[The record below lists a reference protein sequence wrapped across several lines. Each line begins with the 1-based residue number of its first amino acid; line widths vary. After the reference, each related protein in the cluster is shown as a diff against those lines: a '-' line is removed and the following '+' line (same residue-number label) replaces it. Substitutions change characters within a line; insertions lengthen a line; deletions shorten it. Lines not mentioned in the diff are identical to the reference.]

1 MFRTS
6 FQKIRGRGTPFL
18 FVIIL
23 FLSDVKFSYLLKG
36 RKFMTKTVS
45 LVAASVCFA
54 VAAKLTDIEFN
65 EVKVPL
71 NDTEKRAINASEGV
85 KISGKEYKIGYNIIM
100 RSGDKVGD
108 EIFGALYDIN
118 GKLITTKDG
127 SPRISNDNDFSS
139 LHTYGDKIFMISHF
153 ETRPAAMY
161 ITELNQDKTTGKLSP
176 VNTKNIDFSKFG
188 GLWVPCAGSVTPWGT
203 HLGSEEYEP
212 DARMIKENGEGGEY
226 YNLMAEYFGG
236 DLTKVNP
243 YNYGW
248 TPEVKIINEKGD
260 VNVTKHYAMGRI
272 AHELSYVMPD
282 RKTVILSDDGTNTGL
297 FMFIAD
303 KAGDLSSGVLY
314 AAKWHQT
321 DNQNG
326 GSAKLEWISLGNAND
341 NEIKK
346 EIDKGIKF
354 SDIFDMAEFK
364 DDICPDGFTATKAN
378 VDSNQETAP
387 ECIKLKHGME
397 KIASRLESR
406 RYAAI
411 KGATTEFR
419 KMEGIT
425 YNNDL
430 NEIYIGMSE
439 INKGME
445 SFKSK
450 GKDSLKYDV
459 KGVDDIRLL
468 HNTCGAVYR
477 LTLKK
482 DDKIGSNFVPDVMS
496 GMIAGKYATTG
507 DKLNTCD
514 LNGLANP
521 DNVTYINGTGT
532 LIIGEDTGS
541 GHQND
546 YIWSYDIQKDKL
558 TRILTT
564 PYGSET
570 TSPYYYN
577 NIGGF
582 GYIIAVVQHPYGES
596 DEDRLQNS
604 SDARAYTG
612 YIGPFPVITK

>member
-1 MFRTS
+1 
-6 FQKIRGRGTPFL
+6 
-18 FVIIL
+18 
-23 FLSDVKFSYLLKG
+23 
-36 RKFMTKTVS
+36 MTKTVS

-54 VAAKLTDIEFN
+54 VAAELTDIEFN

-71 NDTEKRAINASEGV
+71 SDTEKRAINASDGV

-387 ECIKLKHGME
+387 ECIKLKRGME

-546 YIWSYDIQKDKL
+546 YIWSYDIQKDRL

>member
-6 FQKIRGRGTPFL
+6 FQKIRGRGAPFL

-36 RKFMTKTVS
+36 RKFITKTVS

-54 VAAKLTDIEFN
+54 VAAELTDIEFN
-65 EVKVPL
+65 EVKVSL
-71 NDTEKRAINASEGV
+71 SNTEKRAINASDGV

-236 DLTKVNP
+236 DLMKVNP

-303 KAGDLSSGVLY
+303 KAGDLSSGMLY

-482 DDKIGSNFVPDVMS
+482 DDKIGSNFIPDVMS

>member
-1 MFRTS
+1 
-6 FQKIRGRGTPFL
+6 
-18 FVIIL
+18 
-23 FLSDVKFSYLLKG
+23 
-36 RKFMTKTVS
+36 
-45 LVAASVCFA
+45 
-54 VAAKLTDIEFN
+54 
-65 EVKVPL
+65 
-71 NDTEKRAINASEGV
+71 
-85 KISGKEYKIGYNIIM
+85 M

-303 KAGDLSSGVLY
+303 KAGDLSSGMLY

>member
-1 MFRTS
+1 M
-6 FQKIRGRGTPFL
+6 
-18 FVIIL
+18 
-23 FLSDVKFSYLLKG
+23 
-36 RKFMTKTVS
+36 
-45 LVAASVCFA
+45 VAASVCFS
-54 VAAKLTDIEFN
+54 VAAELTDIEFN

-71 NDTEKRAINASEGV
+71 NDTEKRAINASDGV

-236 DLTKVNP
+236 DLMKVNP

-378 VDSNQETAP
+378 VDSNQEITP

-521 DNVTYINGTGT
+521 DNVTYINGTGA

>member
-1 MFRTS
+1 
-6 FQKIRGRGTPFL
+6 
-18 FVIIL
+18 
-23 FLSDVKFSYLLKG
+23 
-36 RKFMTKTVS
+36 MTKTVS
-45 LVAASVCFA
+45 LVAASVCFS
-54 VAAKLTDIEFN
+54 VAAELTDIEFN

-71 NDTEKRAINASEGV
+71 SDTEKRAINASDGV

-321 DNQNG
+321 GDQNG
-326 GSAKLEWISLGNAND
+326 GSANLEWISLGNAND

-546 YIWSYDIQKDKL
+546 YIWSYDIQKDRL

>member
-1 MFRTS
+1 
-6 FQKIRGRGTPFL
+6 
-18 FVIIL
+18 
-23 FLSDVKFSYLLKG
+23 
-36 RKFMTKTVS
+36 MTKTVS

-54 VAAKLTDIEFN
+54 VAAELTDIEFN

-71 NDTEKRAINASEGV
+71 SDTEKRAINASDGV

-546 YIWSYDIQKDKL
+546 YIWSYDIQKDRL

>member
-1 MFRTS
+1 
-6 FQKIRGRGTPFL
+6 
-18 FVIIL
+18 
-23 FLSDVKFSYLLKG
+23 
-36 RKFMTKTVS
+36 MTKTVS

-54 VAAKLTDIEFN
+54 AAAELTDIEFN

-71 NDTEKRAINASEGV
+71 GDTEKRAINASDGV

-321 DNQNG
+321 DNQNS

-346 EIDKGIKF
+346 EIDNGIKF

-387 ECIKLKHGME
+387 ECIKLKRGME

-514 LNGLANP
+514 LDGLANP

-577 NIGGF
+577 NIDGF

>member
-1 MFRTS
+1 M
-6 FQKIRGRGTPFL
+6 
-18 FVIIL
+18 
-23 FLSDVKFSYLLKG
+23 
-36 RKFMTKTVS
+36 
-45 LVAASVCFA
+45 VAASVCFS
-54 VAAKLTDIEFN
+54 VAAELTDIEFN

-71 NDTEKRAINASEGV
+71 NDTEKRAINASDGV

-236 DLTKVNP
+236 DLMKVNP

-378 VDSNQETAP
+378 VDSNQEITS

>member
-1 MFRTS
+1 
-6 FQKIRGRGTPFL
+6 
-18 FVIIL
+18 
-23 FLSDVKFSYLLKG
+23 
-36 RKFMTKTVS
+36 MTKTVS

-54 VAAKLTDIEFN
+54 VAAELTDIEFN

-71 NDTEKRAINASEGV
+71 SDTEKRAINASDGV

-272 AHELSYVMPD
+272 ANELSYVMPD

-514 LNGLANP
+514 LDGLANP

>member
-1 MFRTS
+1 
-6 FQKIRGRGTPFL
+6 
-18 FVIIL
+18 
-23 FLSDVKFSYLLKG
+23 
-36 RKFMTKTVS
+36 MTKTVS
-45 LVAASVCFA
+45 LIAASVCFA
-54 VAAKLTDIEFN
+54 VAAELTDIEFN

-71 NDTEKRAINASEGV
+71 SDTEKRAINASDGV

-321 DNQNG
+321 GDQNG
-326 GSAKLEWISLGNAND
+326 GSANLEWISLGNAND

-346 EIDKGIKF
+346 EIDNGIKF

-546 YIWSYDIQKDKL
+546 YIWSYDIQKDRL

>member
-1 MFRTS
+1 
-6 FQKIRGRGTPFL
+6 
-18 FVIIL
+18 
-23 FLSDVKFSYLLKG
+23 
-36 RKFMTKTVS
+36 MTKTVS
-45 LVAASVCFA
+45 LVAASVCFS
-54 VAAKLTDIEFN
+54 VAAELTDIEFN

-71 NDTEKRAINASEGV
+71 NDTEKRAINASDSV
-85 KISGKEYKIGYNIIM
+85 RIAGKEYKIGYNIIM

-326 GSAKLEWISLGNAND
+326 GSAKLEWISLGNADD

-354 SDIFDMAEFK
+354 SDIFDIAEFK

-378 VDSNQETAP
+378 ADSNQETAP
-387 ECIKLKHGME
+387 ECIKLKRGME

-482 DDKIGSNFVPDVMS
+482 DYKIGSNFVPDVMS

-514 LNGLANP
+514 LDGLANP

-546 YIWSYDIQKDKL
+546 YIWFYDIQKDKL

>member
-1 MFRTS
+1 
-6 FQKIRGRGTPFL
+6 
-18 FVIIL
+18 
-23 FLSDVKFSYLLKG
+23 
-36 RKFMTKTVS
+36 MTKTVS
-45 LVAASVCFA
+45 LVAASVCFS
-54 VAAKLTDIEFN
+54 VAAELTDIEFN

-71 NDTEKRAINASEGV
+71 SDTEKRAINASDGV

-303 KAGDLSSGVLY
+303 KAGDLSSGMLY

-514 LNGLANP
+514 LDGLANP

>member
-1 MFRTS
+1 M
-6 FQKIRGRGTPFL
+6 
-18 FVIIL
+18 
-23 FLSDVKFSYLLKG
+23 
-36 RKFMTKTVS
+36 
-45 LVAASVCFA
+45 VAASVCFS
-54 VAAKLTDIEFN
+54 VAAELTDIEFN

-71 NDTEKRAINASEGV
+71 SDTEKRAINASDGV

-226 YNLMAEYFGG
+226 YNLMAEYFGV

-272 AHELSYVMPD
+272 AHELNYVMPD

-354 SDIFDMAEFK
+354 GDIFDMAEFK

>member
-6 FQKIRGRGTPFL
+6 FQKIRGRGAPFL

-36 RKFMTKTVS
+36 RKFITKTVS

-54 VAAKLTDIEFN
+54 VAAELTDIEFN
-65 EVKVPL
+65 EVKVSL
-71 NDTEKRAINASEGV
+71 SDTEKRAINASDGV

-118 GKLITTKDG
+118 GKFITTKDG

-236 DLTKVNP
+236 DLMKVNP

-321 DNQNG
+321 DNQNS

>member
-1 MFRTS
+1 M
-6 FQKIRGRGTPFL
+6 
-18 FVIIL
+18 
-23 FLSDVKFSYLLKG
+23 
-36 RKFMTKTVS
+36 
-45 LVAASVCFA
+45 VAASVCFS
-54 VAAKLTDIEFN
+54 VAAELTDIEFN

-71 NDTEKRAINASEGV
+71 NDTEKRAINASDGV

-236 DLTKVNP
+236 DLMKVNP

-378 VDSNQETAP
+378 VDSNQEITP

>member
-1 MFRTS
+1 
-6 FQKIRGRGTPFL
+6 
-18 FVIIL
+18 
-23 FLSDVKFSYLLKG
+23 
-36 RKFMTKTVS
+36 MTKTVS
-45 LVAASVCFA
+45 LVAVSVCFS
-54 VAAKLTDIEFN
+54 VAAELTDIEFN

-71 NDTEKRAINASEGV
+71 SDTEKRAINASDGV

-314 AAKWHQT
+314 AAKWYQT

-514 LNGLANP
+514 LDGLANP

>member
-1 MFRTS
+1 
-6 FQKIRGRGTPFL
+6 
-18 FVIIL
+18 
-23 FLSDVKFSYLLKG
+23 
-36 RKFMTKTVS
+36 MTKTVS

-54 VAAKLTDIEFN
+54 VAAELTDIEFN

-71 NDTEKRAINASEGV
+71 SDTEKRAINASDGV

-176 VNTKNIDFSKFG
+176 ANTKNIDFSKFG

-326 GSAKLEWISLGNAND
+326 GSAKLEWISLCNAND

-346 EIDKGIKF
+346 EIDNGIKF

-406 RYAAI
+406 RCAAI

-459 KGVDDIRLL
+459 KGVDDIRLP

-514 LNGLANP
+514 LDGLANP

-546 YIWSYDIQKDKL
+546 YIWSYDIQKDRL

-570 TSPYYYN
+570 TSPYFYN

-582 GYIIAVVQHPYGES
+582 GYIVAVVQHPYGES

>member
-1 MFRTS
+1 
-6 FQKIRGRGTPFL
+6 
-18 FVIIL
+18 
-23 FLSDVKFSYLLKG
+23 
-36 RKFMTKTVS
+36 MTKTVS

-54 VAAKLTDIEFN
+54 VAAELTDIEFN

-71 NDTEKRAINASEGV
+71 SDTEKRAINASDGV

-248 TPEVKIINEKGD
+248 TPEVKIINEKDD

>member
-1 MFRTS
+1 
-6 FQKIRGRGTPFL
+6 
-18 FVIIL
+18 
-23 FLSDVKFSYLLKG
+23 
-36 RKFMTKTVS
+36 MTKTVS

-54 VAAKLTDIEFN
+54 VAAELTDIEFN

-71 NDTEKRAINASEGV
+71 SDTEKRAINASDGV

-176 VNTKNIDFSKFG
+176 ANTKNIDFSKFG

-326 GSAKLEWISLGNAND
+326 GSAKLEWISLCNAND

-346 EIDKGIKF
+346 EIDNGIKF

-387 ECIKLKHGME
+387 ECIKLKRGME

>member
-1 MFRTS
+1 
-6 FQKIRGRGTPFL
+6 
-18 FVIIL
+18 
-23 FLSDVKFSYLLKG
+23 
-36 RKFMTKTVS
+36 MTKTVS

-54 VAAKLTDIEFN
+54 VAAELTDIEFN

-71 NDTEKRAINASEGV
+71 SDTEKRAINASDGV

-203 HLGSEEYEP
+203 HLGSEEYET

-514 LNGLANP
+514 LDGLANP

-546 YIWSYDIQKDKL
+546 YIWSYDIQKDRL

>member
-1 MFRTS
+1 
-6 FQKIRGRGTPFL
+6 
-18 FVIIL
+18 
-23 FLSDVKFSYLLKG
+23 
-36 RKFMTKTVS
+36 MTKTVS

-54 VAAKLTDIEFN
+54 VAAELTDIEFN

-71 NDTEKRAINASEGV
+71 SDTEKRAINASDGV

-387 ECIKLKHGME
+387 ECIKLKRGME

-459 KGVDDIRLL
+459 KGVDYIRLL

-482 DDKIGSNFVPDVMS
+482 DDKIGSNFVSDVMS

-546 YIWSYDIQKDKL
+546 YIWSYDIQKDRL

>member
-1 MFRTS
+1 
-6 FQKIRGRGTPFL
+6 
-18 FVIIL
+18 
-23 FLSDVKFSYLLKG
+23 
-36 RKFMTKTVS
+36 MTKTVS

-54 VAAKLTDIEFN
+54 VAAELTDIEFN

-71 NDTEKRAINASEGV
+71 SDTEKRAINASDGV

-108 EIFGALYDIN
+108 GIFGALYDIN

-203 HLGSEEYEP
+203 HIGSEEYEP

-260 VNVTKHYAMGRI
+260 VDVTKHYAMGRI

-354 SDIFDMAEFK
+354 GDIFDMAEFK

-387 ECIKLKHGME
+387 ECIKLKRGME

-514 LNGLANP
+514 LDGLANP

>member
-1 MFRTS
+1 
-6 FQKIRGRGTPFL
+6 
-18 FVIIL
+18 
-23 FLSDVKFSYLLKG
+23 
-36 RKFMTKTVS
+36 MTKTVS

-54 VAAKLTDIEFN
+54 VAAELTDIEFN

-71 NDTEKRAINASEGV
+71 SDTEKRAINASDGV

-378 VDSNQETAP
+378 VDSNQEITP

>member
-1 MFRTS
+1 
-6 FQKIRGRGTPFL
+6 
-18 FVIIL
+18 
-23 FLSDVKFSYLLKG
+23 
-36 RKFMTKTVS
+36 MTKTVS

-54 VAAKLTDIEFN
+54 VAAELTDIEFN

-71 NDTEKRAINASEGV
+71 SDTEKRAINASDGV

-100 RSGDKVGD
+100 RSGDEVGD

-139 LHTYGDKIFMISHF
+139 LHTYGNKIFMISHF

-203 HLGSEEYEP
+203 HIGSEEYEP

-260 VNVTKHYAMGRI
+260 VDVTKHYAMGRI

-354 SDIFDMAEFK
+354 GDIFDMAEFK

-387 ECIKLKHGME
+387 ECIKLKRGME

>member
-1 MFRTS
+1 
-6 FQKIRGRGTPFL
+6 
-18 FVIIL
+18 
-23 FLSDVKFSYLLKG
+23 
-36 RKFMTKTVS
+36 MTKTVS

-54 VAAKLTDIEFN
+54 VAAELTDIEFN

-71 NDTEKRAINASEGV
+71 SDTEKRAINASDGV

>member
-1 MFRTS
+1 
-6 FQKIRGRGTPFL
+6 
-18 FVIIL
+18 
-23 FLSDVKFSYLLKG
+23 
-36 RKFMTKTVS
+36 MTKTVS
-45 LVAASVCFA
+45 LVAASVCFS
-54 VAAKLTDIEFN
+54 VATELTDIEFN
-65 EVKVPL
+65 EVKIPL
-71 NDTEKRAINASEGV
+71 SDTEKRAINASDGV

-326 GSAKLEWISLGNAND
+326 GSANLEWISLGNAND

>member
-1 MFRTS
+1 
-6 FQKIRGRGTPFL
+6 
-18 FVIIL
+18 
-23 FLSDVKFSYLLKG
+23 
-36 RKFMTKTVS
+36 MTKTVS

-54 VAAKLTDIEFN
+54 VAAELTDIEFN
-65 EVKVPL
+65 EVKLPL
-71 NDTEKRAINASEGV
+71 SDTEKRAINASDGV

-514 LNGLANP
+514 LDGLANP

>member
-1 MFRTS
+1 
-6 FQKIRGRGTPFL
+6 
-18 FVIIL
+18 
-23 FLSDVKFSYLLKG
+23 
-36 RKFMTKTVS
+36 MTKTVS

-54 VAAKLTDIEFN
+54 VAAELTDIEFN

-71 NDTEKRAINASEGV
+71 SDTEKRAINASDGV

-514 LNGLANP
+514 LDGLANP

>member
-1 MFRTS
+1 M
-6 FQKIRGRGTPFL
+6 
-18 FVIIL
+18 
-23 FLSDVKFSYLLKG
+23 
-36 RKFMTKTVS
+36 
-45 LVAASVCFA
+45 VAASVCFS
-54 VAAKLTDIEFN
+54 VAAELTDIEFN

-71 NDTEKRAINASEGV
+71 NDTEKRAINASDGV

-236 DLTKVNP
+236 DLMKVNP

-297 FMFIAD
+297 FIFIAD

-378 VDSNQETAP
+378 VDSNQEITP

>member
-1 MFRTS
+1 
-6 FQKIRGRGTPFL
+6 
-18 FVIIL
+18 
-23 FLSDVKFSYLLKG
+23 
-36 RKFMTKTVS
+36 MTKTVS

-54 VAAKLTDIEFN
+54 VAAELTDIEFN
-65 EVKVPL
+65 EVKIPL
-71 NDTEKRAINASEGV
+71 SDTEKRAINASDGV

-176 VNTKNIDFSKFG
+176 INTKNIDFSKFG
-188 GLWVPCAGSVTPWGT
+188 GLWVPCTGSVTPWGT
-203 HLGSEEYEP
+203 NLGSEEYEP

-314 AAKWHQT
+314 AVKWHQT

-378 VDSNQETAP
+378 VDSNQEITP

-411 KGATTEFR
+411 KGATIEFR

>member
-1 MFRTS
+1 M
-6 FQKIRGRGTPFL
+6 
-18 FVIIL
+18 
-23 FLSDVKFSYLLKG
+23 
-36 RKFMTKTVS
+36 
-45 LVAASVCFA
+45 VAASVCFS
-54 VAAKLTDIEFN
+54 VAAELTDIEFN

-71 NDTEKRAINASEGV
+71 SDTEKRAINASDGV

-450 GKDSLKYDV
+450 GKNSLKCDV

-546 YIWSYDIQKDKL
+546 YIWSYDIQKDRL

>member
-1 MFRTS
+1 
-6 FQKIRGRGTPFL
+6 
-18 FVIIL
+18 
-23 FLSDVKFSYLLKG
+23 
-36 RKFMTKTVS
+36 MTKTVS
-45 LVAASVCFA
+45 LVAASVCFS
-54 VAAKLTDIEFN
+54 VAAELTDIEFN

-71 NDTEKRAINASEGV
+71 SDTEKRAINASDGV

-326 GSAKLEWISLGNAND
+326 GSAKLEWISLCNAND

-346 EIDKGIKF
+346 EIDNGIKF

-387 ECIKLKHGME
+387 ECIKLKRGME

-406 RYAAI
+406 RCAAI

-468 HNTCGAVYR
+468 HNTRGAVYR

-514 LNGLANP
+514 LDGLANP

-570 TSPYYYN
+570 TSPYYYK

>member
-1 MFRTS
+1 
-6 FQKIRGRGTPFL
+6 
-18 FVIIL
+18 
-23 FLSDVKFSYLLKG
+23 
-36 RKFMTKTVS
+36 MTKTVS

-54 VAAKLTDIEFN
+54 VAAELTDIEFN

-71 NDTEKRAINASEGV
+71 SDTEKRAINASDGV

-321 DNQNG
+321 DNQNS

-364 DDICPDGFTATKAN
+364 DDVCPDGFTATKAN

>member
-1 MFRTS
+1 
-6 FQKIRGRGTPFL
+6 
-18 FVIIL
+18 
-23 FLSDVKFSYLLKG
+23 
-36 RKFMTKTVS
+36 MTKTVS
-45 LVAASVCFA
+45 LVAASVCFS
-54 VAAKLTDIEFN
+54 VAAELTDIEFN

-71 NDTEKRAINASEGV
+71 SDTEKRAINASDGV

-514 LNGLANP
+514 LDGLANP